1 MGVAHKKQRPHL
13 GGAGAGA
20 ERSCKDAAHIVL
32 EVNVVTQMNRQG
44 VGIHGVQTLQD
55 TTPTVGHGTIFV
67 HLTITEE

>member
-32 EVNVVTQMNRQG
+32 EVDVVTQM
-44 VGIHGVQTLQD
+44 HG
-55 TTPTVGHGTIFV
+55 
-67 HLTITEE
+67 